1 MKRVLVLPLLA
12 AVLSCGDS
20 ATDPLTNED
29 FAATLNVD
37 LNAMVRTASGL
48 YYQDLQVGAGDV
60 AVSGA
65 TVTVDYEGWLAS
77 GTKFD
82 SSVDRGQPFTF
93 QLGLGLVIAGWDE
106 GVQGMRVGGI
116 RKLVIPPSLAY
127 GSAGVPPTIP
137 GNATLVFEVELL
149 AVVP

>member
-12 AVLSCGDS
+12 AALSCGDN
-20 ATDPLTNED
+20 ATDPLTND
-29 FAATLNVD
+29 AFAATLNVD

-48 YYQDLQVGAGDV
+48 YYQDLQVGAGDE

-65 TVTVDYEGWLAS
+65 TVTVDYEGWLAN

-82 SSVDRGQPFTF
+82 SSIDRGRPFTF
-93 QLGLGLVIAGWDE
+93 QLGLALVIAGWDE

-127 GSAGVPPTIP
+127 GNAGVPPTIP

-149 AVVP
+149 SVVP